1 MKKEKEA
8 LRSTLIGAQDIIQ
21 ALFGKPWEIE
31 DDNIRKCYYHMNDM
45 LLALIEEEKN
55 DEADD

>member
-1 MKKEKEA
+1 MTKEKET
-8 LRSTLIGAQDIIQ
+8 LRQTLIGAQDIIQ

-31 DDNIRKCYYHMNDM
+31 DDNIRECYFHMNDM

-55 DEADD
+55 DEEDN

>member
-1 MKKEKEA
+1 MTKEKET
-8 LRSTLIGAQDIIQ
+8 LRQTLIGAQGIIQ

-31 DDNIRKCYYHMNDM
+31 DDNIRKCYFHMNDM

-55 DEADD
+55 DEKDD